1 MIHFLHYVEEST
13 DSYANETKDETI
25 IKIHDKI
32 SRMKA
37 DRNLEVKYMTIA
49 EYMED
54 EMAER
59 RSEMREEGGEAMLT
73 PVSYTHLD
81 VYKRQARD
89 RESESPE
96 RCPRTRI

>member
-1 MIHFLHYVEEST
+1 
-13 DSYANETKDETI
+13 
-25 IKIHDKI
+25 
-32 SRMKA
+32 MKA

-73 PVSYTHLD
+73 LITRMMADGIENPVERLLADEAYRKEMLD
-81 VYKRQARD
+81 KYNL
-89 RESESPE
+89 
-96 RCPRTRI
+96 TL